1 MSQRTKIGD
10 LVQAMAL
17 EGQVLDSVDKVVA
30 KIQPQLDVEL
40 KPALVSDVMR
50 KDLGMAFRKIKAIS
64 PAENAVVN
72 LVLRQQFALR
82 LIQQAQ
88 QKTRLICI
96 DETWLGMEDFRRMKW
111 QLPTSTNSVTKALWQ
126 PRISMILAIDSYG

>member
-1 MSQRTKIGD
+1 
-10 LVQAMAL
+10 
-17 EGQVLDSVDKVVA
+17 
-30 KIQPQLDVEL
+30 
-40 KPALVSDVMR
+40 
-50 KDLGMAFRKIKAIS
+50 MAFRKIKAIS